1 MADSTQITITT
12 TTSSNTTTTIDATA
26 ASVSEARSSQA
37 PGGLSPGLPAPTAP
51 TAQGNNPITAAGSA
65 APAGLPPL
73 SFSAATATHTAAHT
87 GAAPTNLPA
96 ASAAAAAGLSLPAAA
111 AIGAAVLLAVLGAVV
126 AQVRR
131 TKRSAK
137 RPPARRPPPPLSKSA
152 SLEYLADAED
162 NTTPPARRPPSF
174 ELVGGTTARKVAA
187 SNENSYGFGRNE
199 IPMETMPQPVF
210 IDTLPEYLDGVGG
223 VAYISDASESVIKTV
238 GAASTTIVIPD
249 CPLAR
254 ADSEKAIV
262 STSDD

>member
-12 TTSSNTTTTIDATA
+12 TTSSNTTTTADATA

-73 SFSAATATHTAAHT
+73 LPSSFTAATATHT

-111 AIGAAVLLAVLGAVV
+111 AIGAAVLLAVLGAAV

-199 IPMETMPQPVF
+199 IPMESMPQSVF